1 MTGVIIKGIGGF
13 YYVKT
18 ADGVFQAKGRGKFKK
33 DRFILAVGDRVELQV
48 REDGDSVIESVY
60 PRKNS
65 FIRPP
70 VANVDRFIITVTAS
84 KPAPDFGI
92 IDRFLVTAEKAGAE
106 AVICINKIDR
116 ADGGILAGL
125 KEVYEPLYPVATV
138 SGRTG
143 QGLEVFKKYIEGC
156 SVAFAGPSGVGK
168 STIINRLIPGAAM
181 ETGRISRKTD
191 RGRHTTRHVELFE
204 AFDGMVFDTPGF
216 TSFDLPDMDEREL
229 SEYYPEIFKAS
240 EGCRFDD
247 CMHLGEPGCRVKEE
261 VEEGLISPSRYRS
274 YKAGIEELRKRRK
287 Y

>member
-33 DRFILAVGDRVELQV
+33 DRVILAVGDRVDLQV
-48 REDGDSVIESVY
+48 RKDGDSVIESVY

-116 ADGGILAGL
+116 ADGEILAGL
-125 KEVYEPLYPVATV
+125 KEVYEPLYPVIAV

-143 QGLEVFKKYIEGC
+143 QGLDIFREYIEGC

-204 AFDGMVFDTPGF
+204 AFGGMVFDTPGF
-216 TSFDLPDMDEREL
+216 TSFDIPDMDEREL

-247 CMHLGEPGCRVKEE
+247 CMHLGEPGCRVKAE
-261 VEEGLISPSRYRS
+261 VEEGIISPSRYRS

>member
-1 MTGVIIKGIGGF
+1 M
-13 YYVKT
+13 KT

-116 ADGGILAGL
+116 ADGEILSGL
-125 KEVYEPLYPVATV
+125 KEVYEPLYPVIAV

-143 QGLEVFKKYIEGC
+143 QGLEVFKEYIEGC

-181 ETGRISRKTD
+181 ETGRISHKTD

-204 AFDGMVFDTPGF
+204 AFGGMVFDTPGF
-216 TSFDLPDMDEREL
+216 TSFDIPDMDEREL

-274 YKAGIEELRKRRK
+274 YKAGIEDLRKRKK

>member
-1 MTGVIIKGIGGF
+1 MTGIIIKGIGGF

-33 DRFILAVGDRVELQV
+33 DRFILAVGDIVELQV
-48 REDGDSVIESVY
+48 RDDGDSVIESVH

-70 VANVDRFIITVTAS
+70 VSNVDRFITVVTAS

-92 IDRFLVTAEKAGAE
+92 IDRFLVTAEKAGAG
-106 AVICINKIDR
+106 AVICINKIDE
-116 ADGGILAGL
+116 ADEGILSQL
-125 KEVYEPLYPVATV
+125 KEVYEPLYPVVTV

-143 QGLEVFKKYIEGC
+143 QGIEKLEKYMEGC

-168 STIINRLIPGAAM
+168 STIINRLVPEAAM
-181 ETGRISRKTD
+181 ETGRISQKTD

-204 AFDGMVFDTPGF
+204 AFGGMVFDTPGF
-216 TSFDLPDMDEREL
+216 TSFDIPDMDEREL

-240 EGCRFDD
+240 YGCRFDD
-247 CMHLGEPGCRVKEE
+247 CMHLEEPGCRVREE
-261 VEEGLISPSRYRS
+261 IEEGTISPLRYRS
-274 YKAGIEELRKRRK
+274 YRAGVEELRKRKK

>member
-1 MTGVIIKGIGGF
+1 M
-13 YYVKT
+13 KT

-116 ADGGILAGL
+116 ADGEILAEL

-143 QGLEVFKKYIEGC
+143 QNLEVLKNYIEGC

-204 AFDGMVFDTPGF
+204 AFGGMVFDTPGF
-216 TSFDLPDMDEREL
+216 TSFDIPDMDEREL

-247 CMHLGEPGCRVKEE
+247 CMHLGEPGCRVKAE

>member
-33 DRFILAVGDRVELQV
+33 DRFILAVGDRVDLQV

-116 ADGGILAGL
+116 ADGEILAGL
-125 KEVYEPLYPVATV
+125 KEVYEPL
-138 SGRTG
+138 
-143 QGLEVFKKYIEGC
+143 
-156 SVAFAGPSGVGK
+156 
-168 STIINRLIPGAAM
+168 
-181 ETGRISRKTD
+181 
-191 RGRHTTRHVELFE
+191 
-204 AFDGMVFDTPGF
+204 
-216 TSFDLPDMDEREL
+216 
-229 SEYYPEIFKAS
+229 
-240 EGCRFDD
+240 
-247 CMHLGEPGCRVKEE
+247 
-261 VEEGLISPSRYRS
+261 
-274 YKAGIEELRKRRK
+274 
-287 Y
+287 